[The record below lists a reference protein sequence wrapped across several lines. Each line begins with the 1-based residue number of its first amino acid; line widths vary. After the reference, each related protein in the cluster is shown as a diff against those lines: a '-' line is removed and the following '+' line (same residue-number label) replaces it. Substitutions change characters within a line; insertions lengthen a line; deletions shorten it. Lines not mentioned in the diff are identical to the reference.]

1 MLSINVY
8 LETYVFSRFR
18 FGYGSLGPTEA
29 RLLLIGLNLMA
40 GLLTPLPFKFR
51 GVEMTVFDL
60 GGIAVT
66 FIMLGLLLS
75 RAMGNLKELAV
86 DEPPN
91 VVK

>member
-1 MLSINVY
+1 
-8 LETYVFSRFR
+8 
-18 FGYGSLGPTEA
+18 
-29 RLLLIGLNLMA
+29 MA

-66 FIMLGLLLS
+66 FVMLGLLLS